1 MKKTFK
7 ALKFSAVFLFALT
20 GFVAC
25 DKEFAELDSA
35 VLGKDNANFNTD
47 LYEVPIVSYNKKIE
61 SVQINNLSSYLLG
74 AFNDPAYG
82 QTSASIVTQ
91 VTPSTYDPSFGDNV
105 VINSV
110 VLTIPY
116 YSRINNYDDEGNAEY
131 TIQDSLYGDYSGS
144 VKPFKLSIYKNEY
157 FLRDTDLDGTTAQKY
172 YSYSNGSM
180 DNMAYNGSSIINF
193 DALNNTLIFQDENV
207 TPSADAIVTITD
219 EGTDD
224 EVTTR
229 SVPAYIATLDPDFWK
244 DLIIE
249 KEGQTELS
257 NANNFKNYFRGLFFK
272 AEAVDND
279 GSMVLLNIASTEANI
294 TINYSYDSTTVEDE
308 TIEGTYTLNFTGN
321 KLNTFINN
329 ITDVTLADGDK
340 TNGDETLYLKGA
352 ANSMA
357 VVNLFESDEAKKDFF
372 DEFRIPEGDT
382 YKKDEDGKYVLNHL
396 VNDAQLVLY
405 EDDIMQT
412 FPDDTNGNDYSYFN
426 RIYAYDI
433 DNSIYTIDYNN
444 DPTESTTTPV
454 NSRLI
459 SLGQRLENKNGD
471 YKYKIRLTEHLNNI
485 LLNDSTNTKIGLVL
499 STNVNYTTNA
509 AVADS
514 DTDDV
519 TNIPA
524 ASLITPKG
532 TILYGSNEN
541 VEEEKKMKFRVFYT
555 EPNN

>member
-7 ALKFSAVFLFALT
+7 ALKLSAVFLFTLT

-25 DKEFAELDSA
+25 DKEFTELESA

-74 AFNDPAYG
+74 VFNDPAYG

-91 VTPSTYDPSFGDNV
+91 VTPSTYDPSFGDNAE
-105 VINSV
+105 IKSV

-116 YSRINNYDDEGNAEY
+116 YSRINDYDDEGNAEY
-131 TIQDSLYGDYSGS
+131 TIQDSLYGDYNGS
-144 VKPFKLSIYKNEY
+144 IKPFKLSIYKNEY
-157 FLRDTDLDGTTAQKY
+157 FLRDTDLDGTSAQKY
-172 YSYSNGSM
+172 YSYSNGSS
-180 DNMAYNGSSIINF
+180 DNMAYNGVSTINF

-207 TPSADAIVTITD
+207 IPSADAIITITD

-229 SVPAYIATLDPDFWK
+229 NVPAYTATLDPTFWEN
-244 DLIIE
+244 LIIN
-249 KEGQTELS
+249 KEGQLELS

-272 AEAVDND
+272 AEAVDNN
-279 GSMVLLNIASTEANI
+279 GSMVLLNMASTAANI
-294 TINYSYDSTTVEDE
+294 TITYSYDSTTVEDE
-308 TIEGTYTLNFTGN
+308 TLEGTYTLNFTGN
-321 KLNTFINN
+321 QLNTFVNN
-329 ITDVTLADGDK
+329 ITDVTLADGDSA
-340 TNGDETLYLKGA
+340 NGDEALYLKGA
-352 ANSMA
+352 GNSMA
-357 VVNLFESDEAKKDFF
+357 VVDLFESDEAKKEFF
-372 DEFRIPEGDT
+372 DEFRIPEGTD
-382 YKKDEDGKYVLNHL
+382 YKKDTDGKYVLNHL
-396 VNDAQLVLY
+396 VNEAQLVIY

-412 FPDDTNGNDYSYFN
+412 FPDDANGNNYSHFN

-433 DNSIYTIDYNN
+433 NNSIYTIDYNN
-444 DPTESTTTPV
+444 DPTESTATPV

-459 SLGQRLENKNGD
+459 SLGQRIENKNGD
-471 YKYKIRLTEHLNNI
+471 YKYKIRLTEHLNSI

-514 DTDDV
+514 DTEDI

-524 ASLITPKG
+524 ASLITPQG
-532 TILYGSNEN
+532 TILHGSNEN
-541 VEEEKKMKFRVFYT
+541 VDESKKMKFNVFYT

>member
-1 MKKTFK
+1 
-7 ALKFSAVFLFALT
+7 
-20 GFVAC
+20 
-25 DKEFAELDSA
+25 
-35 VLGKDNANFNTD
+35 
-47 LYEVPIVSYNKKIE
+47 
-61 SVQINNLSSYLLG
+61 
-74 AFNDPAYG
+74 
-82 QTSASIVTQ
+82 
-91 VTPSTYDPSFGDNV
+91 
-105 VINSV
+105 
-110 VLTIPY
+110 
-116 YSRINNYDDEGNAEY
+116 
-131 TIQDSLYGDYSGS
+131 
-144 VKPFKLSIYKNEY
+144 
-157 FLRDTDLDGTTAQKY
+157 
-172 YSYSNGSM
+172 
-180 DNMAYNGSSIINF
+180 
-193 DALNNTLIFQDENV
+193 
-207 TPSADAIVTITD
+207 
-219 EGTDD
+219 
-224 EVTTR
+224 
-229 SVPAYIATLDPDFWK
+229 
-244 DLIIE
+244 
-249 KEGQTELS
+249 
-257 NANNFKNYFRGLFFK
+257 
-272 AEAVDND
+272 
-279 GSMVLLNIASTEANI
+279 
-294 TINYSYDSTTVEDE
+294 
-308 TIEGTYTLNFTGN
+308 
-321 KLNTFINN
+321 
-329 ITDVTLADGDK
+329 
-340 TNGDETLYLKGA
+340 
-352 ANSMA
+352 MA

-405 EDDIMQT
+405 EDDVMQT

>member
-308 TIEGTYTLNFTGN
+308 TIDGTYTLNFTGN
-321 KLNTFINN
+321 KLNTFVNN

-405 EDDIMQT
+405 EDDVMQT

>member
-308 TIEGTYTLNFTGN
+308 TIDGTYTLNFTGN
-321 KLNTFINN
+321 KLNTFVNN